1 MDHVISLNSPDLDWE
16 LLAQTVERAH
26 EPLWLEV
33 GGMIRG
39 VLLPADAARRL
50 MGRYVQGH
58 TTQALDPSEDEQ
70 RLGRITE

>member
-39 VLLPADAARRL
+39 VLLPSDAARRL
-50 MGRYVQGH
+50 MGRYVQSH
-58 TTQALDPSEDEQ
+58 AEQALDQSEHDRDSAE
-70 RLGRITE
+70 

>member
-1 MDHVISLNSPDLDWE
+1 MDHVVSLNSSDLDWE

-26 EPLWLEV
+26 QPLWLEV

-50 MGRYVQGH
+50 MGRYVQSRAGL
-58 TTQALDPSEDEQ
+58 ALDPSEHDAA
-70 RLGRITE
+70 LTE

>member
-50 MGRYVQGH
+50 MGRYVQRH
-58 TTQALDPSEDEQ
+58 ATQTLDPPEDDSAPAE
-70 RLGRITE
+70 

>member
-16 LLAQTVERAH
+16 LLAQTVERVH

-39 VLLPADAARRL
+39 VLLPSDAARRL

-58 TTQALDPSEDEQ
+58 AEGALDLSERD
-70 RLGRITE
+70 RDSAA